1 MKGDIKVGSY
11 SIKDINP
18 HLWRQNTGAVM
29 QEGFLFSDSIANN
42 IALSDENVDHKK
54 LLKAVETAISKILLN
69 RFLLNIIVKSAW
81 KEVVSAK
88 GKSSVY

>member
-1 MKGDIKVGSY
+1 
-11 SIKDINP
+11 
-18 HLWRQNTGAVM
+18 M

-54 LLKAVETAISKILLN
+54 LLKAVETTISKILLN

-88 GKSSVY
+88 GKSDVY